1 MIDRVNVLPLTRQ
14 VGQGCSTLWYLEE
27 VDEAGEAA
35 DGGAVTVLAE
45 RGSSVCLENVEGE
58 AAEPGED
65 AGVDAD
71 ARAVLAHGDVAGI
84 V

>member
-1 MIDRVNVLPLTRQ
+1 
-14 VGQGCSTLWYLEE
+14 LEE

-45 RGSSVCLENVEGE
+45 RGSSVGLENVEGE
-58 AAEPGED
+58 AAEPRED

-71 ARAVLAHGDVAGI
+71 AAAVLAHGDVAGM